1 MDSKMKMET
10 KIRSFFLNIICDLTA
25 ILGGIMFAKMLIG

>member
-1 MDSKMKMET
+1 MDS

-25 ILGGIMFAKMLIG
+25 VLGGIMFAKMLIG